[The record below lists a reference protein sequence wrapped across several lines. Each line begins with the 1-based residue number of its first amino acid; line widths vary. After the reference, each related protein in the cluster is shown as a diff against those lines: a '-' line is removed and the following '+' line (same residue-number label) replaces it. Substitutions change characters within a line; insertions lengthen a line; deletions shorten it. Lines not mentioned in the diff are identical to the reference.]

1 MNKIQLHISL
11 SKEELKTALS
21 RYHYE
26 DADFLLFF
34 QVYEKIMEQ
43 AAPAGMYASAA
54 GGMRCQD
61 AVKKGSVTA
70 EEGEERSLPVIVSLG
85 SWPDRLQ
92 EEYALRGML
101 RKALWRNVSVW
112 SCC

>member
-34 QVYEKIMEQ
+34 QVYEKIME
-43 AAPAGMYASAA
+43 
-54 GGMRCQD
+54 
-61 AVKKGSVTA
+61 
-70 EEGEERSLPVIVSLG
+70 
-85 SWPDRLQ
+85 
-92 EEYALRGML
+92 
-101 RKALWRNVSVW
+101 
-112 SCC
+112 